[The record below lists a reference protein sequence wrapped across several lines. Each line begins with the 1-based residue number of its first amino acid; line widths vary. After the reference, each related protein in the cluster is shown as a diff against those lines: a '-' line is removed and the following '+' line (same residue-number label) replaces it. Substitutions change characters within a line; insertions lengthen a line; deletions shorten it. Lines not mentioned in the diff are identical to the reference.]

1 VFVGLIDANLGMVN
15 AIVGELSNT
24 SNQTAAFSFIP
35 VFQGLG
41 AILGVIAGGL
51 LVFPAEKLSWL
62 FGESEFLKEYPYSL
76 QMSLVTVGFSYL
88 TSSLQVYLDLSFSF

>member
-1 VFVGLIDANLGMVN
+1 VGLIDANLGMVN

-41 AILGVIAGGL
+41 AILGVITGGL

-62 FGESEFLKEYPYSL
+62 FGESEFLKEYPYCHL
-76 QMSLVTVGFSYL
+76 QMSLVTIGFSYP
-88 TSSLQVYLDLSFSF
+88 TSPLPVYLELNFLS